1 MNWITNRLSER
12 TSWDGGALI
21 AVGVLGLFFSAVVPT
36 NIVFWAAIAW
46 GALTLL
52 KSEGQRKM
60 DELDTEVKLLK
71 KELED
76 QRKIHERLDV
86 AIEKLTDVSNSIH
99 RMLAVH
105 EEKLARQEEA
115 IVEAEQQIE
124 TRRSELSKQISELHS
139 RVTTNTKEIMIAA
152 AAQHAEQNKEIQ
164 AIRDELRDRVGILEK
179 WRHVLIGA
187 SIISGFVLN
196 KILELDIL

>member
-1 MNWITNRLSER
+1 MN
-12 TSWDGGALI
+12 G
-21 AVGVLGLFFSAVVPT
+21 
-36 NIVFWAAIAW
+36 
-46 GALTLL
+46 
-52 KSEGQRKM
+52 
-60 DELDTEVKLLK
+60 LDTEVRLLK

-76 QRKIHERLDV
+76 QRKIHDRLDV

-124 TRRSELSKQISELHS
+124 TRRSELLKQISELHS
-139 RVTTNTKEIMIAA
+139 RVTTNTKEIMVAA

-164 AIRDELRDRVGILEK
+164 AIRDELRDRVGILER

-187 SIISGFVLN
+187 SILLGLYST
-196 KILELDIL
+196 KS